1 MSKLYDVYGELLGLL
16 GAHPVAP
23 LVSIHHVDVVW
34 PIYPGMSR
42 VKALQ
47 HLLQSVKLD
56 SASIMQQSIYY
67 DRQRMVLVHFESL
80 KRLQG
85 DFFFFN
91 WYKNDHYIAYAFT
104 TRPVARQPYERPF
117 AFYTNVVSFHQDT
130 NHNQTVGIRS
140 PRKSPHPHVLR
151 DCCRVLSSRNRTTMS
166 IEVNS
171 RIGAKNSEI
180 TELQNQQNS

>member
-1 MSKLYDVYGELLGLL
+1 MLVQYDVYGELLGLL

-67 DRQRMVLVHFESL
+67 DRQRMVLVHFGLMGLCGSNL
-80 KRLQG
+80 KS
-85 DFFFFN
+85 D
-91 WYKNDHYIAYAFT
+91 
-104 TRPVARQPYERPF
+104 
-117 AFYTNVVSFHQDT
+117 
-130 NHNQTVGIRS
+130 
-140 PRKSPHPHVLR
+140 
-151 DCCRVLSSRNRTTMS
+151 LS
-166 IEVNS
+166 
-171 RIGAKNSEI
+171 
-180 TELQNQQNS
+180 